1 MNLFLVTSPLQ
12 YICAIEAREHLR
24 CTGNILVLMN
34 QNGTHGLTQQ
44 RKIVNKEDWDHVIE
58 IERGNRSFVFPK
70 VIKEVKS
77 ILNAKKLSHFFYAEY
92 NAWWTKLLIRN
103 LPIDKEIYF
112 DDGTLTLLEYQKFIL
127 TESEFYRPRLI
138 QDFVVRCN
146 GSKPIDRLAQSE
158 NLEIF
163 TMFDLKPSKFTI
175 HKNSLKS
182 LKSKYG
188 HPTLYDEK
196 APIGF
201 IGQGAIGDKN
211 HKSIDEYLSEILKIS
226 HNAQRDILYF
236 PHRTEKKPVRDA
248 LIKSGKVK
256 YHCSEYPLEIE
267 LIDKKIQLSSLV
279 GMLSTVMFTA
289 RLLYPNMPIYT
300 LPHRHPDKVIQ
311 EELTRQLKIINAL
324 DYSQL

>member
-12 YICAIEAREHLR
+12 YICAVEAREHLR
-24 CTGNILVLMN
+24 CKNNILVLMN

-44 RKIVNKEDWDHVIE
+44 RKIVNLKDWDHVIE

-70 VIKEVKS
+70 VIKEVTKF
-77 ILNAKKLSHFFYAEY
+77 LNTKRLSHFFYAEY

-127 TESEFYRPRLI
+127 TENEFYRPRLI

-146 GSKPIDRLAQSE
+146 GSKPIGRLAQSE

-163 TMFDLKPSKFTI
+163 TMFDLKPSKFTV

-182 LKSKYG
+182 LKGKYG
-188 HPTLYDEK
+188 HPTLYDAN

-211 HKSIDEYLSEILKIS
+211 QKTIDEYLSEILKIS

-236 PHRTEKKPVRDA
+236 PHRTEKKPVRDT

-267 LIDKKIQLSSLV
+267 LIDKKIKLSSLI
-279 GMLSTVMFTA
+279 GTFSTVMFSC
-289 RLLYPNMPIYT
+289 RLLYPEMPIYSISSSN
-300 LPHRHPDKVIQ
+300 PDKSF
-311 EELTRQLKIINAL
+311 ERELKQQMLSNNIKEFIAK
-324 DYSQL
+324 